1 VLADNP
7 FYPFINRIYQQD
19 IVSGYACGG
28 DGEPCD
34 PDNRP
39 YYRPVDSVTRQQ
51 MAKFID
57 NARNLPGI
65 HIEADRPDAVIYIS
79 NTTDLGTASGI
90 YAECNA
96 CPGVRGV
103 SSSAYGVFGYSP
115 SNSGVWG
122 DSNSSDGV
130 TGFSNSGN
138 GVGGQSISN
147 DGMHGISNTGTGV
160 SGHSTSGTGVLGTSD
175 SGDAVAGISTSSY
188 GVAGYSTTNEAVHG
202 QSNSGT
208 GVFGY
213 STTGYGV
220 YGSSSGWAGY
230 FQGNV
235 NVTGALSAGV
245 KDFKIDDPLDPA
257 NKYLYHTSV
266 ESPDMMDIY
275 NGNVTTDANGE
286 ALVSMPAYFEA
297 LNRDY
302 RYQLTV
308 IGQFAQ
314 AIVAEKIKDN
324 HFVIKTDKPNVE
336 VSWQVTGIRQDGYA
350 NAHRTLVEAE
360 KPAGEKGK
368 YLYPTELGQPASL
381 GVDYE
386 QQQKMEQGQ
395 QRMQPPPPE
404 PQGGR

>member
-7 FYPFINRIYQQD
+7 FYAFINRIYTQD

-28 DGEPCD
+28 EGEPCD

-39 YYRPVDSVTRQQ
+39 YYRPNNNVTRQQ

-65 HIEADRPDAVIYIS
+65 HLEADWPDGVIYIS
-79 NTTDLGTASGI
+79 NTTNLGTASGI
-90 YAECNA
+90 HAECNA
-96 CPGVRGV
+96 CPGVWGQ
-103 SSSAYGVFGYSP
+103 SSSGYGVYGYSP

-122 DSNSSDGV
+122 VSSSNAGV
-130 TGFSNSGN
+130 SGYSTSGY
-138 GVGGQSISN
+138 GVSGQSTSN
-147 DGMHGISNTGTGV
+147 DGVHGISSSGFGVHGISSSSEGVYGTSTSSIGV
-160 SGHSTSGTGVLGTSD
+160 EGHSTTGIGVYGTSTSD
-175 SGDAVAGISTSSY
+175 DGVYGASTSS
-188 GVAGYSTTNEAVHG
+188 
-202 QSNSGT
+202 
-208 GVFGY
+208 
-213 STTGYGV
+213 
-220 YGSSSGWAGY
+220 WAGY
-230 FQGNV
+230 FDGSV

-286 ALVSMPAYFEA
+286 AIVDLPDYFQA

-308 IGQFAQ
+308 MGQFAQ
-314 AIVAEKIKDN
+314 AIVYEKMKDN

-350 NAHRTLVEAE
+350 NAHRTPVEE
-360 KPAGEKGK
+360 DKPQSEQGK
-368 YLYPTELGQPASL
+368 YLHPTELGQPASL
-381 GVDYE
+381 GVNYD
-386 QQQKMEQGQ
+386 QQQKMQRETEQGQ
-395 QRMQPPPPE
+395 QPP
-404 PQGGR
+404 R